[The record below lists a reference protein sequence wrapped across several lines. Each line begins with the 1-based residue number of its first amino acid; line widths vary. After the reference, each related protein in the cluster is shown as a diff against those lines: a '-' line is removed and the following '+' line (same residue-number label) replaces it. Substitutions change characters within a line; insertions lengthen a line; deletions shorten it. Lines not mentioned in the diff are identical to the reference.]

1 MLSLTKKSVQIL
13 FAVLFLFALN
23 GFLRAQAAS
32 EEDAQA
38 FTDQEKQTLAA
49 AKDPEAQLRAYLS
62 IANERLKALLSAA
75 DKRNRDGAN
84 LLVPGFRKAVSGADE
99 SLNQIITAN
108 KNNKKNLNLMFKTT
122 REQSTALVRK
132 IEKASEEIQ
141 PPLQSALEVVQR
153 VQGGLM
159 IQMEK
164 YGMTP

>member
-1 MLSLTKKSVQIL
+1 MLNSAKKSVQIL
-13 FAVLFLFALN
+13 IAVLFLFAS
-23 GFLRAQAAS
+23 FAFSWAQAVS
-32 EEDAQA
+32 EEDARA
-38 FTDQEKQTLAA
+38 FTEQEKQILAV
-49 AKDPEAQLRAYLS
+49 AKDPEAQLRAYLN

-75 DKRNRDGAN
+75 DKRDRDGAN
-84 LLVPGFRKAVSGADE
+84 LQVPGFRRAVSGADE

-108 KNNKKNLNLMFKTT
+108 KNNKKNLNLMFKAT